1 MRTNQ
6 CDDVMV
12 AGSEG
17 AGVSSHADAIAG
29 SRLGG
34 SLALPVVGF
43 SSPHRQAFAIFAFL
57 LLASLSGCTA
67 GTPAAPKKQ
76 DAKTPAQ
83 PQVVKAE
90 RKTLHRMLEQ
100 PGAIEAFEETP
111 MHVRVPG
118 FVGKVHVDS
127 GDVVKG
133 PTFDAKGKIAT
144 PGQVLAELDVPELV
158 EELQQKVSLV
168 KQAEAEVEQAQA
180 SLAVADSHILTA
192 KALVREAEAGR
203 LRTQAL
209 FDRWDSALKQ
219 AEKLVQSKV
228 IDEQSRDETRSQ
240 FKAAE
245 AAKLEVEA
253 KVLSATAHVKED
265 EAKRTK
271 AAADVTAARAKVNVA
286 QASQAQ
292 VAAMLGYATIRA
304 PYDAVVVRRNV
315 HTGHFLQPTGMAAS
329 PVFVV
334 ARTDTLRVF
343 VDVPEVDA
351 LLIRDRMAVQVRIP
365 SMKHKVFEGTV
376 SRSSWS
382 LDVKTRTLRVQIDL
396 ANPKGQL
403 RPGMYAH
410 VTFDATFA
418 DRFTLPA
425 SAIGTHGEQA
435 FAHLVDGKTIRVVD
449 LKLGIRD
456 GSLVEVLQW
465 QKKGAGATWSPI
477 TGEERFLDGD
487 LSGLVDGQA
496 WPPATK
502 E

>member
-1 MRTNQ
+1 MRLQRFATVFILGFVLSLIGCNP
-6 CDDVMV
+6 
-12 AGSEG
+12 G
-17 AGVSSHADAIAG
+17 AT
-29 SRLGG
+29 L
-34 SLALPVVGF
+34 
-43 SSPHRQAFAIFAFL
+43 
-57 LLASLSGCTA
+57 
-67 GTPAAPKKQ
+67 APKKP
-76 DAKTPAQ
+76 DVKASTQ

-90 RKTLHRMLEQ
+90 RRTLHRMLEQ

-118 FVGKVHVDS
+118 FVAKVHVDS

-158 EELQQKVSLV
+158 EEHRQKESLV

-180 SLAVADSHILTA
+180 SLQVADSHILTA
-192 KALVREAEAGR
+192 KAMVREAEAGR

-209 FDRWDSALKQ
+209 FERWESAFKQ

-253 KVLSATAHVKED
+253 KVQSATAHVQED

-286 QASQAQ
+286 RASQAQ
-292 VAAMLGYATIRA
+292 VAAMLGYSSIRA
-304 PYDAVVVRRNV
+304 PYDAVVVKRNV
-315 HTGHFLQPTGMAAS
+315 HTGHFLQPAGMGAA

-343 VDVPEVDA
+343 VDVPETDA
-351 LLIRDRMAVQVRIP
+351 LLIRDRMPVQVRIP
-365 SMKHKVFEGTV
+365 SMKHKAFEVTV

-396 ANPKGQL
+396 ANPKGEL

-425 SAIGTHGEQA
+425 SAIGAHGEQA
-435 FAHLVDGKTIRVVD
+435 FAHLVDDKTLRVVD

-465 QKKGAGATWSPI
+465 QKKGAGTTWSPI
-477 TGEERFLDGD
+477 TGDERFLDGD
-487 LSGLVDGQA
+487 LTGLVDGQA
-496 WPPATK
+496 WPPAAK
-502 E
+502 PE